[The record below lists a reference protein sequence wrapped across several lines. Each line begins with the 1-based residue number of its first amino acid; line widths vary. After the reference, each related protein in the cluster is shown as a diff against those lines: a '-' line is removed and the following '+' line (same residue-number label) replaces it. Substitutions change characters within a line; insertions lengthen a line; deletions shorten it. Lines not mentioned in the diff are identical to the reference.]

1 MNLTVATARTSH
13 RRSRARR
20 IALRRSLLDELHP
33 RQGERLD
40 GRQSAHCI
48 GRAASAGRRGS
59 NSHLAPASVQSSSHG
74 AAIAFH
80 ATRYRATPVPRSPA
94 VTPASHPIA
103 TAGLAFEPA
112 AGSASLRQ
120 RRLLELRP
128 MASSRESTSCLC
140 IGCDGF
146 GRVALL
152 LVVHADSRAPARQ
165 QRVRRAPRR
174 PHGGTAGWTPRVP
187 EDGRGMPR
195 ACPGWW

>member
-1 MNLTVATARTSH
+1 MADLPTRRRAPSQTPCVVLRHALRTITMLVAGI
-13 RRSRARR
+13 RRRR
-20 IALRRSLLDELHP
+20 RRFSCFALRRFPRRRRRRISRRVSPWSSALLASP
-33 RQGERLD
+33 RCSCFAWNRSSQPV
-40 GRQSAHCI
+40 
-48 GRAASAGRRGS
+48 AA
-59 NSHLAPASVQSSSHG
+59 
-74 AAIAFH
+74 AF
-80 ATRYRATPVPRSPA
+80 
-94 VTPASHPIA
+94 
-103 TAGLAFEPA
+103 
-112 AGSASLRQ
+112 ASLRE
-120 RRLLELRP
+120 RRLLERP
-128 MASSRESTSCLC
+128 KASSRESTSCLC